1 MCPSTGKV
9 LWERAFALNDTSF
22 YPMKLVTLLRGTGHQ
37 LPALPSPVMDPP
49 FLVFE
54 GIAQVRPAL
63 GVSLLIVVI
72 SYECFNI
79 MPREGPLNSTCV
91 EWTACPVTVLLEPC
105 HTWDRLGPQICR
117 S

>member
-1 MCPSTGKV
+1 MSHLQARVTCCTPLLWLWGRCQACPPISALIDRLMSSSRLLCPSTGKV

-54 GIAQVRPAL
+54 GIAQVRPA
-63 GVSLLIVVI
+63 
-72 SYECFNI
+72 
-79 MPREGPLNSTCV
+79 
-91 EWTACPVTVLLEPC
+91 
-105 HTWDRLGPQICR
+105 
-117 S
+117 

>member
-1 MCPSTGKV
+1 M

-54 GIAQVRPAL
+54 GVAQVRPAA
-63 GVSLLIVVI
+63 GFSLLAVVI
-72 SYECFNI
+72 RYNALISCQGKG
-79 MPREGPLNSTCV
+79 PRLTCV
-91 EWTACPVTVLLEPC
+91 
-105 HTWDRLGPQICR
+105 D
-117 S
+117 